1 MLNIPNLG
9 PQKDVVPWGELRWDL
24 WGILLQPK
32 QGITVGPNSP
42 IPPMMICW
50 NSSGTLHTADGG
62 SHLLQRL
69 QTRPST
75 IYTEYRLE
83 M

>member
-9 PQKDVVPWGELRWDL
+9 PQMDTVPWGEPRWDQ
-24 WGILLQPK
+24 WGILYNLNS
-32 QGITVGPNSP
+32 GGLWVPNSP

-50 NSSGTLHTADGG
+50 NSSGTLHTVEGG

-69 QTRPST
+69 QTHPNT

-83 M
+83 I